1 MDQLI
6 DVNRAARLAG
16 VTRVEIQRQIASGLL
31 PTFEGRVKMSDL
43 VGLYPEIDESR
54 SYMLEVV
61 SQIKE
66 DAVGK
71 AVRRRD
77 GSMPQDLAGLRHE
90 IVNLRREASFYKE
103 KCDKY
108 KQLLTDLKPKLVDLE
123 QTSNQKGRFAAL
135 IAWLT
140 HKTEEFW

>member
-31 PTFEGRVKMSDL
+31 QTFEGRVKMSDL

-77 GSMPQDLAGLRHE
+77 GSMPQDLSRDFGTRLSICAGRPAST
-90 IVNLRREASFYKE
+90 RRNAISTNN
-103 KCDKY
+103 C
-108 KQLLTDLKPKLVDLE
+108 
-123 QTSNQKGRFAAL
+123 
-135 IAWLT
+135 
-140 HKTEEFW
+140 